1 MTSTSSEQWMQRAL
15 ALAEQAR
22 AAGEV
27 PVGAIVVSN
36 GEVIGEGFNQPIAA
50 QDPTAHAEVVALR
63 AAAARLRNYRLN
75 DATLYVTLEPC
86 LMCAGAILNARIARV
101 VFGAFD
107 PRAGAAGSLFD
118 VLETDAL
125 NHRVDVVKGVLAETC
140 RESLQQ
146 FFEGRRQ

>member
-1 MTSTSSEQWMQRAL
+1 MTASSSEQWMQRAL

-36 GEVIGEGFNQPIAA
+36 GEIIGEGFNQPIAA
-50 QDPTAHAEVVALR
+50 HDPTAHAEVVALR
-63 AAAARLRNYRLN
+63 AAAAHLHNYRLN
-75 DATLYVTLEPC
+75 EATLYVTLEPC

-107 PRAGAAGSLFD
+107 PRAGAAGSRFD

-125 NHRVDVVKGVLAETC
+125 NHRVDVVKGVLAEIC
-140 RESLQQ
+140 RERLQQ
-146 FFEGRRQ
+146 FFEGRRR